1 MNSESHDPRDIPVLT
16 EAIDHETSLDPK
28 LVAAAITTGALE
40 LADSLLHQAA
50 RDIEAALFERVFE
63 LRTPGTR
70 RTELAW
76 DAAVSKID
84 RQPQGIMDKAFSPRH
99 RVAHLRALGSRRLLR
114 AERRAG
120 AIRSSFRRRT

>member
-16 EAIDHETSLDPK
+16 EAIDHDNILAFSLDPK

-50 RDIEAALFERVFE
+50 RDIEAALLARVSERLRAQLPE
-63 LRTPGTR
+63 LIDHIL
-70 RTELAW
+70 TELAVARPA

-84 RQPQGIMDKAFSPRH
+84 RQPQ
-99 RVAHLRALGSRRLLR
+99 V
-114 AERRAG
+114 
-120 AIRSSFRRRT
+120 